1 MLIKKIKPAEKIPN
15 KSKNLEMCQNTLQK
29 AKEALEKND
38 VSKAKKLYIDA
49 RRVYMGIDF
58 KNKKEIYDELMEL
71 YDRLK

>member
-15 KSKNLEMCQNTLQK
+15 KSKNLEMRQNTLQK